1 LGFAGKSSLSC
12 RSAWSSTAFAVD
24 DLHFEHV
31 VDDFTGGSRELF
43 IFEGYAQE

>member
-12 RSAWSSTAFAVD
+12 RSTFAVD